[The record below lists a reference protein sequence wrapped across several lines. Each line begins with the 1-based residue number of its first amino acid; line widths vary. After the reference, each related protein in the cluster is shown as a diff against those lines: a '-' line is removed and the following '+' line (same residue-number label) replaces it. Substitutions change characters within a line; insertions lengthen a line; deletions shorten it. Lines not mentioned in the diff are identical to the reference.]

1 MLLFN
6 DFVVIDDN
14 VFSEAK
20 NRIAGINNLKNAAP
34 RQILYRRDEK
44 CRDANQQAQ
53 AVEAIPARPDL
64 FFSAAKRNNTQ
75 RKNKKS
81 GQVAIPR
88 EDGQDFTRLFHIG
101 GVQRQQR
108 IKVRRAVSLAKGK
121 IASSY
126 QRTDAEQRFL
136 SARQVAPEQ
145 QQQAGKR
152 RGIKQAKGVAEREVN
167 QQRL

>member
-14 VFSEAK
+14 VFGEAK

-53 AVEAIPARPDL
+53 AVEAIPARPGL

-75 RKNKKS
+75 RKNKS
-81 GQVAIPR
+81 P
-88 EDGQDFTRLFHIG
+88 
-101 GVQRQQR
+101 
-108 IKVRRAVSLAKGK
+108 VR
-121 IASSY
+121 
-126 QRTDAEQRFL
+126 
-136 SARQVAPEQ
+136 
-145 QQQAGKR
+145 
-152 RGIKQAKGVAEREVN
+152 
-167 QQRL
+167 

>member
-14 VFSEAK
+14 VFGEAK

-34 RQILYRRDEK
+34 GQILYRRDEK

-75 RKNKKS
+75 RKNKKVRS
-81 GQVAIPR
+81 G
-88 EDGQDFTRLFHIG
+88 
-101 GVQRQQR
+101 
-108 IKVRRAVSLAKGK
+108 
-121 IASSY
+121 SY
-126 QRTDAEQRFL
+126 TTGRWSGFRSTL
-136 SARQVAPEQ
+136 PYWWSAAP
-145 QQQAGKR
+145 A
-152 RGIKQAKGVAEREVN
+152 AY
-167 QQRL
+167 